1 MIRWFKR
8 LLKRQQHA
16 PDHEYIPSAPEPLFA
31 PGDLVLIYDP
41 YVLDGLDAHEI
52 DAPEFAVVESVIYV
66 QNLGVFAYKLE
77 GCTGYYNEAWLHP
90 ALYGTKMIV
99 LNRSFEAVIDDLLDE
114 YNDYKRLVD
123 EFGDEEY
130 RARLAEI
137 EAELIMLTGGERE

>member
-1 MIRWFKR
+1 LIRWLKR
-8 LLKRQQHA
+8 LFKRQQLA
-16 PDHEYIPSAPEPLFA
+16 DTPPAPEPLFA

-41 YVLDGLDAHEI
+41 YVLDGLDAHEV
-52 DAPEFAVVESVIYV
+52 DAPEFAVVERVIYV

-77 GCTGYYNEAWLHP
+77 GRDDYYNEAWLYP
-90 ALYGTKMIV
+90 AHYGTKTIA
-99 LNRSFEAVIDDLLDE
+99 LNRSFEEVIDGLLDE

-137 EAELIMLTGGERE
+137 EAELIMLTGGK

>member
-1 MIRWFKR
+1 MKFNFRWLKR
-8 LLKRQQHA
+8 LFKRQQ
-16 PDHEYIPSAPEPLFA
+16 PDDTPTVPAPLFE

-41 YVLDGLDAHEI
+41 YVLDGLDAHEV

-77 GCTGYYNEAWLHP
+77 GRDGYYNEAWLYP
-90 ALYGTKMIV
+90 AHYGTKTIA

-137 EAELIMLTGGERE
+137 EAELIMLTGGER